1 MNGTKKLPHI
11 MAKQNTVTT
20 ATPGP
25 ISGSTIRTSDWKVFA
40 PSVQAASS
48 SSFGTRP

>member
-11 MAKQNTVTT
+11 ITNEKTVTT

-25 ISGSTIRTSDWKVFA
+25 ISGSTTRTRD
-40 PSVQAASS
+40 
-48 SSFGTRP
+48 